1 METIIRMQLAEPP
14 VKDGASV
21 AFTKQHANLSNSDKL
36 KAGIDTDRKIAT
48 MERDYFLLDGSFSFF
63 RHDRAECGFAA
74 RDNSD
79 ENGNYANFGDGGT
92 IDITFASARK
102 MGRVTVEG
110 SRETGDF
117 TSRFVVVYYRGAT
130 EATRFTIT
138 AADVVRTFDFT
149 ASGITRMVIA
159 PMAASRPYRR
169 ARITN
174 IYFDDMI
181 EFRGADV
188 QSAKA
193 LKECSLTGAELP
205 YGTFD
210 ATVVSNESATFDVA
224 DAGSVYGQLRE
235 RMRMDIYFSSDI
247 GIEKI
252 GRYYL
257 TEWKTESPYKLKI
270 QACDLIGL
278 LDDIPYSGDK
288 WLSHSP
294 DSLKSVI
301 QRVLRGIALWDQDI
315 RVQSGFTPP
324 TISGYIKPGT
334 TREALQ
340 QALFAGGACFTLD
353 DDGGLTL
360 VPQAISDTA
369 MAPAFDFGSNQ
380 KGLNDQS
387 LDIRPNV
394 TAVEVYSRVDF
405 PEARSEIAKFDTLEA
420 GEHELT
426 FDVPTHELQAT
437 GATVSFWE
445 PFSAKIIPDG
455 TGAVT
460 VTGIKYAESITI
472 KKADIGNAAA
482 KPNVLKTDGAT
493 LINPGNAETV
503 MARLLTYA
511 TQKCIQTWRAY
522 NPAFKDINKRV
533 TVATING
540 KKFNGVVSRVSIDL
554 AGGGIC
560 DFEATGFVGDYSATG
575 TKKITF
581 GPEGIVSP
589 ATFAYPSTSP
599 QSFIAQLKS
608 AYLAT
613 HGITVTIDGTVTR
626 YTESPVTFSLP
637 AATANTVVS
646 VAFPLI
652 SKAITIGNGV
662 TCTPERFRFPV
673 ADAQYFTVTRNDYRY
688 YVRININGVGM
699 NYDADTKVFALTNT
713 TEATTVEVSAQ
724 LKQRKDATVIGWN
737 DPWGGTSH
745 NPVGFYYP
753 VEPAQWLTIAA
764 PSFPTGEIFNG
775 MPVTRIGKLDARWY
789 VNGVLRATHI
799 GVEYSDFSIS
809 NTSETTDVRVE
820 VSNIQGESGGGG
832 GSGGGSGYNEW
843 TGMIQSG
850 GMGGVILRD
859 GPNNGNFIASLYGGE
874 TVKVIGEATGTAVN
888 GNSKWYNVRVVVSI
902 NNPGVI
908 GLVGWV
914 WSGAVRRI
922 G

>member
-1 METIIRMQLAEPP
+1 METIIRMQLTEPP
-14 VKDGASV
+14 VKDGASI
-21 AFTKQHANLSNSDKL
+21 AFTKRHANLSNSDKL

-117 TSRFVVVYYRGAT
+117 VTRFVVVYYRGAS
-130 EATRFTIT
+130 EAVRFTI
-138 AADVVRTFDFT
+138 AATDVSHTFNFI
-149 ASGITRMVIA
+149 ASNITRMVIA
-159 PMAASRPYRR
+159 PMATNRPYRR

-174 IYFDDMI
+174 IFFDDML

-205 YGTFD
+205 FGTFD
-210 ATVVSNESATFDVA
+210 ATVVSDESATFDVA
-224 DAGSVYGQLRE
+224 EAGSVYAQLKE
-235 RMRMDIYFSSDI
+235 RMRMDVYFSSDI
-247 GIEKI
+247 GVEKI

-257 TEWKTESPYKLKI
+257 TGWETESPYKLKI
-270 QACDLIGL
+270 QACDLVGL
-278 LDDIPYSGDK
+278 MDDIPYSGDE
-288 WLSHSP
+288 WLTP
-294 DSLKSVI
+294 AEIRIIV
-301 QRVLRGIALWDQDI
+301 QRVLRGVGSMLSAVRL
-315 RVQSGFTPP
+315 QSGFNPSA
-324 TISGYIKPGT
+324 IYGYVKPGT

-340 QALFAGGACFTLD
+340 QVLFAGGACFTLD

-369 MAPAFDFGSNQ
+369 MAPVFDFGSNQ

-387 LDIRPNV
+387 LDIRPN
-394 TAVEVYSRVDF
+394 TTSIEVHSRVTF
-405 PEARSEIAKFDTLEA
+405 AEARSEIAKFDTLEA

-426 FDVPTHELQAT
+426 FDMPVHAVEAT
-437 GATVSFWE
+437 GATIAAWE
-445 PFSAKIIPDG
+445 PFSAKIVPDG
-455 TGAVT
+455 GGAVT

-472 KKADIGNAAA
+472 KKAAVGNASA

-493 LINPGNAETV
+493 MINPGNAETV

-511 TQKCIQTWRAY
+511 TQKYIQTWRAY
-522 NPAFKDINKRV
+522 NPALKDINKRV

-554 AGGGIC
+554 TGGGIC

-575 TKKITF
+575 TKRITF

-646 VAFPLI
+646 VAFPLT
-652 SKAITIGNGV
+652 SKAITIGDGV
-662 TCTPERFRFPV
+662 TCTPERFRFPI

-724 LKQRKDATVIGWN
+724 LKQHKDGTVVGWH
-737 DPWGGTSH
+737 DPWSGTD
-745 NPVGFYYP
+745 PWPLRYYYP
-753 VEPAQWLTIAA
+753 VEQAQWLTLSA
-764 PSFPTGEIFNG
+764 PDYPTSEIFNG
-775 MPVTRIGKLDARWY
+775 MPVWRKARMDVRWY
-789 VNGVLRATHI
+789 INGVLRATHI

-809 NTSETTDVRVE
+809 NASETTDVRAE

-843 TGMIQSG
+843 TGMIISG
-850 GMGGVILRD
+850 GTGGVILRD
-859 GPNNGNFIASLYGGE
+859 GPNNGNFVASLYGGE
-874 TVKVIGEATGTAVN
+874 TVKVIGEATGTPVG
-888 GNSKWYNVRVVVSI
+888 GNSKWYNVRIIVST
-902 NNPGVI
+902 NNPGVV

>member
-1 METIIRMQLAEPP
+1 METIIRMQLTEPP

-21 AFTKQHANLSNSDKL
+21 AFTKRHANLSNSDKL

-117 TSRFVVVYYRGAT
+117 VSKFIVVYYRGAS
-130 EATRFTIT
+130 EAVRFTIA
-138 AADVVRTFDFT
+138 AADVSHTFDFT
-149 ASGITRMVIA
+149 ASNITRMVIA
-159 PMAASRPYRR
+159 PMATNRPYRR

-174 IYFDDMI
+174 IYFDDML
-181 EFRGADV
+181 EFRGVDV

-205 YGTFD
+205 FGTFD
-210 ATVVSNESATFDVA
+210 ATVVSDESATFDVA
-224 DAGSVYGQLRE
+224 EAGSVYAQLKE
-235 RMRMDIYFSSDI
+235 RMRMDVYFSSDI
-247 GIEKI
+247 GVEKI

-257 TEWKTESPYKLKI
+257 TGWETESPYKLKI
-270 QACDLIGL
+270 QACDLVGL
-278 LDDIPYSGDK
+278 MDDIPYSGDE
-288 WLSHSP
+288 WLTP
-294 DSLKSVI
+294 AGIRVI
-301 QRVLRGIALWDQDI
+301 VQRVLRGVGSLLSAVRL
-315 RVQSGFTPP
+315 QSGFNPP
-324 TISGYIKPGT
+324 AIYGYAKPGT
-334 TREALQ
+334 TRDAFQ
-340 QALFAGGACFTLD
+340 QVLFAAGAWFTLD
-353 DDGGLTL
+353 DDGGMTL

-369 MAPAFDFGSNQ
+369 TAPAFDFGSDK
-380 KGLNDQS
+380 KGLNDQA
-387 LDIRPNV
+387 LTVRPDT
-394 TAVEVYSRVDF
+394 TAIEVHSRATF

-420 GEHELT
+420 GEHLLT
-426 FDVPTHELQAT
+426 FDMPVHAVEAT
-437 GATVSFWE
+437 GATIAAWE
-445 PFSAKIIPDG
+445 PFSAKIVPDG
-455 TGAVT
+455 GGAVT

-472 KKADIGNAAA
+472 RKAAVGNASS

-493 LINPGNAETV
+493 MINPGNAETV

-511 TQKCIQTWRAY
+511 TQKYIQTWRAY

-533 TVATING
+533 TVTTING

-554 AGGGIC
+554 TGGGIC

-575 TKKITF
+575 TKRITF

-646 VAFPLI
+646 VAFPLT

-724 LKQRKDATVIGWN
+724 LKQLKDGTVVGWH
-737 DPWGGTSH
+737 DPWGGTD
-745 NPVGFYYP
+745 PWPLRYYYP
-753 VEPAQWLTIAA
+753 VEQAQWLTLSA
-764 PSFPTGEIFNG
+764 PDYPTGEIFNG
-775 MPVTRIGKLDARWY
+775 VPVLRKGRMDVRWY
-789 VNGVLRATHI
+789 INGVLRATHI

-809 NTSETTDVRVE
+809 NTSETTDVRAE

-850 GMGGVILRD
+850 GTGGVILRD
-859 GPNNGNFIASLYGGE
+859 GPNNGNFVASLYGGE
-874 TVKVIGEATGTAVN
+874 TVKVIGEATGTPVG
-888 GNSKWYNVRVVVSI
+888 GNSKWYNVRIIVST
-902 NNPGVI
+902 NNPGVV